1 MLRSAKSCQ
10 VLPVGSGAPWPGC
23 SQNISSS
30 KSSGRAQLDGSRLG
44 RDEVVQNVFDL
55 FVHHYIILFN
65 IIYSPILLYIVHIC
79 SLSGSSIFDGGLF
92 TKSMEVALF
101 MGGVWNCLRLK
112 QIQYLKLC
120 HCCGASDLCPS
131 MLWGCGEFGA
141 GAADGYF
148 CFVWFM

>member
-44 RDEVVQNVFDL
+44 RGEVVQTVFDL
-55 FVHHYIILFN
+55 FVHHYIILIN

-101 MGGVWNCLRLK
+101 MGGV
-112 QIQYLKLC
+112 
-120 HCCGASDLCPS
+120 
-131 MLWGCGEFGA
+131 
-141 GAADGYF
+141 
-148 CFVWFM
+148 